1 MIPDGVTPIFPPVA
15 RKDSTDRKRE
25 VLSYLKAAS
34 AAGGKF
40 PSPADLETAM
50 DYCLPPHLAHQ
61 LTTQKR
67 RRSAVAD
74 EGDEISMRTGRMVL
88 IPIVGAIPAGFGEPA
103 EPTDLGSIPVDLEA
117 LNIRPSSRTFALKVR
132 GDSMTGAHISDGDLV
147 IVEAREPKIGEIVAA
162 LIDGETTLK
171 RFVTEDGQLFLKAEN
186 PLYPNL
192 IPLQELIIQGVV
204 RAVVRVC
211 ERSRAVL

>member
-1 MIPDGVTPIFPPVA
+1 MP
-15 RKDSTDRKRE
+15 RKNNEDRKRAI
-25 VLSYLKAAS
+25 LSYLKTAGE
-34 AAGGKF
+34 AGGQF
-40 PSPADLETAM
+40 PTPAELQAAVE
-50 DYCLPPHLAHQ
+50 CKLPAHISHQ
-61 LTTQKR
+61 LSAQRRKR
-67 RRSAVAD
+67 SGGDQAEAVFNGPID
-74 EGDEISMRTGRMVL
+74 RMAR
-88 IPIVGAIPAGFGEPA
+88 IPILGAIPAGFGEPA
-103 EPTDLGSIPVDLEA
+103 EPTGLGSIPVDLEA
-117 LNIRPSSRTFALKVR
+117 LNIKPTSRTFALKVR

-186 PLYPNL
+186 PVYPNL

-211 ERSRAVL
+211 DRSRVVL